1 MNDEVLLSAF
11 VRERSEAAFQALVER
26 HAGLVYASALRQ
38 TRDAQL
44 AEDVAQA
51 VFTLLARK
59 AVSLRSNTVLSG
71 WLFQTTRFVAARAL
85 RTEHRR
91 RNREQ
96 EALAMQQLHADS
108 DSDLWARL
116 APIIDDA
123 LHQLGTTDRDA
134 LLLRFVEGRSLREVG
149 TALGVTEEAAKKRV
163 TRAIEK
169 LRLIL
174 GRGGVAA
181 TAAAL
186 GASLSGHA
194 APVPPAATVAALGL
208 RALAPVAGTTLAS
221 SLVHETLRAWTLA
234 KAKLVAGWGAVAMV
248 TGLVVVQAFRGDD
261 LSPTPRAGG
270 NVAVEPTIAAAA
282 AGEPSFAPAELRR
295 RLRLQ
300 VVSAETGTPIAQ
312 APVVVRQWVDRRTE
326 SDAPAVTDAGGFRE
340 INLLPGAMR
349 LDVGVV
355 ARGWAARYATFPFE
369 GLSGIPAD
377 YTLRLMAVTNA
388 VGGWVRDAAGSPVR
402 GAEIWFTGHATS
414 DYSQRERPRERF
426 GFIEAVLA
434 DRTDASGHWSFQS
447 IPLEHAGF
455 SFEARHPNHPDT
467 VLVTSADRRQDEEE
481 TDEPLRL
488 LWAGQL
494 VSTLPAARTLVG
506 LVRDERAN
514 PIAGARV
521 QRGEQTSEFN
531 TDAQG
536 RFAVPKLPEGLWP
549 FTVSADGYAPVRTNA
564 LIGGP
569 TTTAP
574 MIITLRTGAVMRVR
588 LIDENGFE
596 VPDAEVG
603 LEQWG
608 PHRSALEWRGRTDF
622 SGRLEWLSAPPDMEL
637 ELFAHKDGYC
647 YSRDLKLR
655 ADGVERTFKIHHVL
669 ELHGHVKDAETG
681 EPVRDFKAVPGYG
694 SAERFH
700 DASERWY
707 AGETVRGANG
717 IFRLVFKEQVH
728 PWQVRINAEGYH
740 EWISPPLTN
749 RVHGTIE
756 VALRP
761 AREDDAVRGIVLAP
775 DRKPVSGADV
785 ALLTFEHNVRL
796 RSRRLVGTKPW
807 VTQTDAAGR
816 FTFPPNALAHSVA
829 AVGASGYAHRRLAG
843 SADSVTLELE
853 PWGRV
858 VGRVDDRAGAL
869 GVESIEFYD
878 PTADNY
884 QGRVSLLGSYSVKPG
899 ADRSFAFADVP
910 PGQFKVFVNSRN
922 GVPYHHGTPV
932 TVRPGETVEVT
943 MTEKPGARLIG
954 RFVAPP
960 GHAVDS
966 SEERHCQLY
975 ADLPSAGS
983 IINAGP
989 RSELRQRELDF
1000 WTSEAGREQVNTPRV
1015 YAAMINDDGSFAST
1029 EPLPP
1034 GSYKLIAVLR
1044 GVGSVTR
1051 QLTVTEGQTELN
1063 LGEIPLR
1070 AEGK

>member
-1 MNDEVLLSAF
+1 MKDGVLLDAF

-38 TRDAQL
+38 TRDVQL

-51 VFTLLARK
+51 VFSLLARK
-59 AVSLRSNTVLSG
+59 AASLRTATVLSG

-96 EALAMQQLHADS
+96 EALVMQQLHADS

-123 LHQLGTTDRDA
+123 LHQLGATDRDA

-174 GRGGVAA
+174 GRGGLAV

-186 GASLSGHA
+186 GASLTGYA
-194 APVPPAATVAALGL
+194 APALPAATVAALGL
-208 RALAPVAGTTLAS
+208 RALAPVGGATLAS
-221 SLVHETLRAWTLA
+221 SLVNETLRAWTWA
-234 KAKLVAGWGAVAMV
+234 KAKLVAGWSAVAV
-248 TGLVVVQAFRGDD
+248 VGGLIVVQAFRGDD
-261 LSPTPRAGG
+261 ASATRRADE
-270 NVAVEPTIAAAA
+270 NVPVEPTVAM
-282 AGEPSFAPAELRR
+282 APAAEPTATPTELRR
-295 RLRLQ
+295 LLRLR
-300 VVSAETGTPIAQ
+300 VVSAGTGEPIAQ
-312 APVVVRQWVDRRTE
+312 VPVVVRQWVDRQTE
-326 SDAPAVTDAGGFRE
+326 LDAPAVTDAGGSRE
-340 INLLPGAMR
+340 VRVLPGAMR

-355 ARGWAARYATFPFE
+355 ARGWAARYVTFPFE
-369 GLSGIPAD
+369 GRAEIPAE
-377 YTLRLMAVTNA
+377 YTLRLTAVTNA

-402 GAEIWFTGHATS
+402 GAEIWFQGHAVN
-414 DYSQRERPRERF
+414 DYAQAERPRERF

-434 DRTDASGHWSFQS
+434 DRTDANGHWSFQS
-447 IPLEHAGF
+447 IPREHAGF
-455 SFEARHPNHPDT
+455 SFEARHSNHPDT
-467 VLVTSADRRQDEEE
+467 VLVTSADRRLDEEE
-481 TDEPLRL
+481 TEEPLRL
-488 LWAGQL
+488 LWSGQL
-494 VSTLPAARTLVG
+494 VSTLPAARTLAG

-521 QRGEQTSEFN
+521 QRGEQTPEFK

-536 RFAVPKLPEGLWP
+536 RFTVPNLPEGAWA
-549 FTVSADGYAPVRTNA
+549 FTVSADGFAPVRTNA
-564 LIGGP
+564 LIGGS
-569 TTTAP
+569 TSTAP
-574 MIITLRTGAVMRVR
+574 MLITLRTGGVMRLR
-588 LIDENGFE
+588 LIDENGFD

-608 PHRSALEWRGRTDF
+608 QHRSALAWRDRTDF
-622 SGRLEWLSAPPDMEL
+622 SGRLEWASAPPDVEL
-637 ELFAHKDGYC
+637 ELFARKDGYC

-655 ADGVERTFKIHHVL
+655 ADGVERTFSIHHAL
-669 ELHGHVKDAETG
+669 ELHGRVKNARTG

-694 SAERFH
+694 SVERFH
-700 DASERWY
+700 DASQRWY
-707 AGETVRGANG
+707 AGSTVRGTNG
-717 IFRLVFKEQVH
+717 IFRLVFNEQTR
-728 PWQVRINAEGYH
+728 PWQVRVTAEGYH

-749 RVHGTIE
+749 RVSATID

-761 AREDDAVRGIVLAP
+761 ASEDDSVRGIVLGP
-775 DRKPVSGADV
+775 DRSPVSGANV

-796 RSRRLVGTKPW
+796 RNRKLVGTKPW
-807 VTQTDAAGR
+807 VTQTDGAGR
-816 FTFPPNALAHSVA
+816 FSFPPNALAHSVA
-829 AVGASGYAHRRLAG
+829 AVGAAGYAHRRLAG
-843 SADSVTLELE
+843 STESVTLELE

-899 ADRSFAFADVP
+899 LDRSFAFEDVP
-910 PGQFKVFVNSRN
+910 PGQFMVFVNSRN

-932 TVRPGETVEVT
+932 TVRAGETAEVT
-943 MTEKPGARLIG
+943 ITEKPGARLVG
-954 RFVAPP
+954 RFVVPP
-960 GHAVDS
+960 DRAIDLS
-966 SEERHCQLY
+966 QDRHCQIY
-975 ADLPSAGS
+975 ADLPMAGS
-983 IINAGP
+983 FINPGP
-989 RSELRQRELDF
+989 KSELRQRELEF
-1000 WTSEAGREQVNTPRV
+1000 WTSEAGREHVNKPRV
-1015 YAAMINDDGSFAST
+1015 YAAMIRDDGTFAST

-1034 GSYKLIAVLR
+1034 GGYKLIAVLR
-1044 GVGSVTR
+1044 GVGFATQ

-1063 LGEIPLR
+1063 LGEVPLR